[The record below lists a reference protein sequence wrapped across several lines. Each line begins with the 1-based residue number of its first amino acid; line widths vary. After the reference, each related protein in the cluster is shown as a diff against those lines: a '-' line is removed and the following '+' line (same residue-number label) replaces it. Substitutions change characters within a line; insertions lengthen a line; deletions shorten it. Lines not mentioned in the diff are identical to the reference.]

1 MRLASRGLG
10 GGAVLLL
17 AALLLVAFA
26 PPGSG
31 EAEAQS
37 GRVRLIMVDDPN
49 CWFCRQWNEKVGRGY
64 AQSPEGKIAPLR
76 RVARGAPELKGLTP
90 VVLTPTFIVMEG
102 SREVG
107 RISGFSGP
115 SYFYEDLR
123 DILTR
128 AGYRH
133 GS

>member
-1 MRLASRGLG
+1 MLF
-10 GGAVLLL
+10 
-17 AALLLVAFA
+17 AALLFAAAVA
-26 PPGSG
+26 PLGSFG
-31 EAEAQS
+31 ADAQS

-49 CWFCRQWNEKVGRGY
+49 CWFCRQWNEKVGLSY
-64 AQSPEGKIAPLR
+64 AESPEGRIAPLR
-76 RVARGAPELKGLTP
+76 RVARGAPELRGLTP

-128 AGYRH
+128 AGYRP